1 MAEHNSLLEDIDL
14 GSAADDLTLTTAPNA
29 GEAPEVRHGFMLGEQ
44 PALLAADVFSELA
57 AMPRLCPVPDTPVW
71 FAGFINHRGHTL
83 PVYDLQQWL
92 TGSPVDRRQPF
103 YALLFDRQP
112 HAAGFLLAEL
122 PTVLTAPTA
131 LDTLP
136 AARYAPISEFV
147 HKGYKCEGHTWLE
160 IDHQALLNHLK
171 DNFHQ
176 PVAKAE
182 VQDNS

>member
-1 MAEHNSLLEDIDL
+1 MAEHYSLFEDLDP
-14 GSAADDLTLTTAPNA
+14 GSTADSLPVTPDA

-44 PALLAADVFSELA
+44 PALLAADVFSELT
-57 AMPRLCPVPDTPVW
+57 AMPRLCPVPGTPDW

-122 PTVLTAPTA
+122 PTVLTAPTT
-131 LDTLP
+131 LDTQP
-136 AARYAPISEFV
+136 PARYAAISEFV

-171 DNFHQ
+171 NNFHQ